1 MAIVTLVL
9 ILMSALV
16 LLTAYITE
24 YSLII
29 FCILKCEYRLN
40 VGSIK
45 IAEKLTK
52 YWLQL
57 GALFIVY

>member
-1 MAIVTLVL
+1 
-9 ILMSALV
+9 MSALV